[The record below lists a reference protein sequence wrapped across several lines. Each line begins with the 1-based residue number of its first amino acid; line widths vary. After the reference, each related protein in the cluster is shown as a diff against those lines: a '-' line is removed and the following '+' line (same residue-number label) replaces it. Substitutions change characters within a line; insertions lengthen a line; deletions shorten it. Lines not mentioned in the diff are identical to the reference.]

1 MTDALLFT
9 RKDAI
14 AIISINDSP
23 YNRMSLEFMDQLEV
37 VVDEIAE
44 DDSIRAVVITGEG
57 IDNFSV
63 GMNLKQL
70 PEGIEVKGSADAV
83 FDQRL
88 KVIAKIEN
96 MGKPWIATLF
106 GYCLGGGLELPLGCH
121 FRLAA
126 AENAQIGLPEMDL
139 GAVPAWG
146 GSARLSKCVGSHYAL
161 DMILR
166 AKKISGPE
174 AYRIGLVHEVW
185 PLDEL
190 KVRAI
195 SLAHE
200 LAKQPAGAVRS
211 MLNVIVGSEEKS
223 LDELL
228 AAERVAVN
236 ANRGTADSK
245 EGMMS
250 FMQKRNPVFNQS

>member
-37 VVDEIAE
+37 LVDEIAE

-96 MGKPWIATLF
+96 MG
-106 GYCLGGGLELPLGCH
+106 CLLYTSPSP
-121 FRLAA
+121 R
-126 AENAQIGLPEMDL
+126 D
-139 GAVPAWG
+139 
-146 GSARLSKCVGSHYAL
+146 
-161 DMILR
+161 
-166 AKKISGPE
+166 
-174 AYRIGLVHEVW
+174 
-185 PLDEL
+185 
-190 KVRAI
+190 
-195 SLAHE
+195 
-200 LAKQPAGAVRS
+200 
-211 MLNVIVGSEEKS
+211 
-223 LDELL
+223 
-228 AAERVAVN
+228 
-236 ANRGTADSK
+236 
-245 EGMMS
+245 
-250 FMQKRNPVFNQS
+250 

>member
-1 MTDALLFT
+1 MSEPLLVT
-9 RKDAI
+9 RDDAI
-14 AIISINDSP
+14 TIISINDAP
-23 YNRMSLEFMDQLEV
+23 YNRMSLEFMDELEV
-37 VVDEIAE
+37 LVNEIAE

-57 IDNFSV
+57 TDNFSV

-70 PEGIEVKGSADAV
+70 PQGIKRKGSADAV

-126 AENAQIGLPEMDL
+126 EENAQLGLPEMDL

-146 GSARLSKCVGSHYAL
+146 GSARLSKCVGSHHAL
-161 DMILR
+161 DLILR

-185 PLDEL
+185 PLSEL
-190 KVRAI
+190 KARAI
-195 SLAHE
+195 ALAHE

-211 MLNVIVGSEEKS
+211 MLEVIVGSEDKS
-223 LDELL
+223 LSELL
-228 AAERVAVN
+228 SAERSAVQ
-236 ANRGTADSK
+236 ANRDTADSK
-245 EGMMS
+245 EGMLS
-250 FMQKRNPVFNQS
+250 FLEKREPVFNK